1 MLKSR
6 GRSYRATP
14 PTLVQFTHKIQSRK
28 ADNMAEEEKD
38 VTAETIENDE
48 TEVTEAVDA
57 IPDEA
62 NEGIEPAVITPVIVP
77 ANEAEIRNL
86 IYTVRGMQVMIDS
99 DLAALFQTKAL
110 NRAAKRNE
118 DRFPEDFR
126 FRIERSELEN
136 LRCQIGTLRGQGA
149 ESAVGRTYLPFVY
162 TEMGVAMLASVLKSD
177 IAIQASVS
185 IMRAFV
191 EMRHF
196 IANNAAMFEQIRAVE
211 LRQLEYQKTTDER
224 FERVFD
230 YMETHEAPKQ
240 KVFFDG
246 QVYDAFELLVS
257 LVQKAEKSI
266 VLVDGYVD
274 AGTLNILA
282 KKAVGVDVTI
292 WTHPRTSLTQLDVD
306 TFNAQYPQLTVEHT
320 MMFHDR
326 FLILDEA
333 EGYFVGASL
342 KDAGK
347 KSFAIARIED
357 AETIA
362 GVLARLR
369 A

>member
-1 MLKSR
+1 
-6 GRSYRATP
+6 
-14 PTLVQFTHKIQSRK
+14 
-28 ADNMAEEEKD
+28 
-38 VTAETIENDE
+38 
-48 TEVTEAVDA
+48 
-57 IPDEA
+57 
-62 NEGIEPAVITPVIVP
+62 
-77 ANEAEIRNL
+77 
-86 IYTVRGMQVMIDS
+86 
-99 DLAALFQTKAL
+99 
-110 NRAAKRNE
+110 
-118 DRFPEDFR
+118 
-126 FRIERSELEN
+126 
-136 LRCQIGTLRGQGA
+136 
-149 ESAVGRTYLPFVY
+149 
-162 TEMGVAMLASVLKSD
+162 
-177 IAIQASVS
+177 
-185 IMRAFV
+185 MRAFV

-333 EGYFVGASL
+333 VGYFVGASL

-362 GVLARLR
+362 GILARLR